1 MVFAVLRV
9 LYDNFSRV
17 AGLMAGLAAAA
28 ILAGCDQQEP
38 GIAGPA
44 VAPPNLQRH
53 VTAEAA
59 ASLNAQGMFAL
70 AAPAAP
76 DARPI
81 ISAERAGELALAS
94 VRSWGP
100 SLRAGWEKER
110 GQRIDLEN
118 LRVGGRVLFARTP
131 YGKFPDGYHPALA
144 RAYGPYYLVTLYSG
158 AHPVLLISVAAYNGE
173 TRINQRGL
181 ADRPVLSGME
191 FISRALPLDTTRFRL
206 LSPEEAV
213 EHVART
219 TGARVAA
226 TPELVRLSMPNAP
239 ESAAWRI
246 TLDRELPIR
255 ARTGATRVRHIYVSP
270 ERGRRLMAAVGAKP
284 RVERTSGIV
293 VLPVGHRIEPVDVPV
308 VDGEAIA
315 VEPITPDAGGK

>member
-1 MVFAVLRV
+1 MTFAAPQILPA
-9 LYDNFSRV
+9 NFSSARGLA
-17 AGLMAGLAAAA
+17 AGFAAAA
-28 ILAGCDQQEP
+28 ILAGCDQP
-38 GIAGPA
+38 DAGISGPT

-53 VTAEAA
+53 VTGDAA
-59 ASLNAQGMFAL
+59 ASLNAQGMFTL

-110 GQRIDLEN
+110 GQSIDLEN

-131 YGKFPDGYHPALA
+131 YGQFPGGYHPALA

-158 AHPVLLISVAAYNGE
+158 AHPALLISVAAYNGE

-181 ADRPVLSGME
+181 VDRPVLSGME

-206 LSPEEAV
+206 ISPEEAV
-213 EHVART
+213 EYVGRT
-219 TGARVAA
+219 TGARAAA

-246 TLDRELPIR
+246 TLDRELPVQ
-255 ARTGATRVRHIYVSP
+255 ARTGAARVRHIYVSP
-270 ERGRRLMAAVGAKP
+270 ERDRRLMAAVGAKP

-308 VDGEAIA
+308 VDGEVIA